1 MSAERAAWR
10 LGPALLAAACAGG
23 ADKAGGDNAAGAR
36 SFVEAPLLED
46 LDPSPGRFAGAVRAA
61 AAVLPLDGEDVERL
75 AYNNSVPGPRIE
87 VALGD
92 GLVLNFE
99 NDLPDGED
107 WASGVHWH
115 GIEGFNTAD
124 GTPVTEAPVP
134 PGGSRAYAFTATRP
148 GVFWYHPHMR
158 GAQALFSGLY
168 GPLIVADP
176 DEALLVADG
185 VLPAA
190 RHVVVLSD
198 THTVLGQ
205 VASAEVDNPME
216 IMNGTEGSQLLVN
229 GAVLPTL
236 EVPLDGGV
244 RLQLI
249 NASITRFWRLAVPG
263 RSLVRVGG
271 EGGLLD
277 RARVEGGTVTGQ
289 RIGPGGEDLGA
300 VEVPLRFDVGE
311 VLLAP
316 GERADV
322 VLLTHGAP
330 GDELALEWRDSA
342 RGRHD
347 MWMEGDEMV
356 MGDAADDGTRP
367 AVQVAKLRLVDTGAQ
382 SFEIDDGAPLLDA
395 LGRSV
400 SVAPAAAGPHWT
412 GVDAVSLDEEM
423 DHVQLPDGSWEMT
436 TWFGIDG
443 ESWHPHRM
451 GDEEPA
457 LAPSARRARLGETIE
472 LEVRNNS
479 MMSHPYHLHGFSF
492 QVIDWTLG
500 PEGEAHEGGETAED
514 ELIRVTADH
523 AEWQD
528 TVLLP
533 PWSSVRLR
541 VPLFDPGGGGQAAG
555 RWMQHCHIL
564 QHGEN
569 GMMSELVVEP

>member
-1 MSAERAAWR
+1 MWAERVGWR

-23 ADKAGGDNAAGAR
+23 TDKPGVDAAADGR
-36 SFVEAPLLED
+36 RFVEPPLLED
-46 LDPSPGRFAGAVRAA
+46 LDPTPGRFQGSIRAA
-61 AAVLPLDGEDVERL
+61 AAVLPLDGEDVELL
-75 AYNNSVPGPRIE
+75 AYNGSVPGPRIE
-87 VALGD
+87 VELGD
-92 GLVLNFE
+92 ELALDFE
-99 NDLPDGED
+99 NDLPDGEA

-115 GIEGFNTAD
+115 GIEGFNAAD
-124 GTPVTEAPVP
+124 GTPVTEAPVL
-134 PGGSRAYAFTATRP
+134 PGASRTYAFTATRP
-148 GVFWYHPHMR
+148 GVFWYHPHTR

-168 GPLIVADP
+168 APLIVADP
-176 DEALLVADG
+176 DEARLVADG

-198 THTVLGQ
+198 THTVLGR
-205 VASAEVDNPME
+205 VASAEVDNAME

-249 NASITRFWRLAVPG
+249 NASITRFWRLSVPG

-277 RARVEGGTVTGQ
+277 RARVEGGVVTGA
-289 RIGPGGEDLGA
+289 RIGPGGEALGS
-300 VEVPLRFDVGE
+300 VEVPLRFGVGE

-322 VLLTHGAP
+322 VLLTHGSP

-367 AVQVAKLRLVDTGAQ
+367 TVQVARLRLVDTGAD
-382 SFEIDDGAPLLDA
+382 SFEIDDGTPLLEA

-400 SVAPAAAGPHWT
+400 PSAPTAAGPRWT
-412 GVDAVSLDEEM
+412 GADAVSLDEQM
-423 DHVQLPDGSWEMT
+423 DHVQLADGSWEMT

-451 GDEEPA
+451 GAEAPA
-457 LAPSARRARLGETIE
+457 LAPSARRARLGEVIE

-500 PEGEAHEGGETAED
+500 PDGEAHEDGEAAED
-514 ELIRVTADH
+514 EVIRVTADH

-533 PWSSVRLR
+533 PWSTVRLR
-541 VPLFDPGGGGQAAG
+541 VPLHDPGGSGQAAG